1 MNRTLNSSLSLI
13 ASLSRES
20 QSIRQRSQ
28 NIIKSIMN
36 CKNKELLFRLKN
48 ELSSLEQRRYE
59 IGNIAISI
67 RDSNYMDT
75 LSIEFL
81 IEISN
86 RPLIYS
92 NKIL

>member
-20 QSIRQRSQ
+20 QSIRHRSQ
-28 NIIKSIMN
+28 NIINSIMN
-36 CKNKELLFRLKN
+36 CKNKELLLRLKN
-48 ELSSLEQRRYE
+48 ELSSLEQRRCE

-67 RDSNYMDT
+67 RDCNYMDT

-92 NKIL
+92 NRYL

>member
-36 CKNKELLFRLKN
+36 CNNKELLYRLRN
-48 ELSSLEQRRYE
+48 ELSSLEKRRNE
-59 IGNIAISI
+59 IGNIALII

-92 NKIL
+92 NNNL

>member
-59 IGNIAISI
+59 IRNIATSI
-67 RDSNYMDT
+67 RESNYMDT

>member
-1 MNRTLNSSLSLI
+1 
-13 ASLSRES
+13 
-20 QSIRQRSQ
+20 
-28 NIIKSIMN
+28 
-36 CKNKELLFRLKN
+36 LFRLKN
-48 ELSSLEQRRYE
+48 ELSALEQRRYE

-92 NKIL
+92 HKNF